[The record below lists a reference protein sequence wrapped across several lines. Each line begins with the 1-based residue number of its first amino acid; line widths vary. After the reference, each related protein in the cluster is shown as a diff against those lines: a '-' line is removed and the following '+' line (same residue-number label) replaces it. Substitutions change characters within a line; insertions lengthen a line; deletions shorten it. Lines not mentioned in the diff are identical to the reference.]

1 MSTWEE
7 PKQILNVKNVLSGYG
22 SMEILHNISLSVKS
36 GDIVGIIGSNGAGK
50 STLLRTVSGLLPA
63 RKGEIVFNN
72 HNITTTSPHKI
83 FNMGLVHVPEGRG
96 LFSPLTVY
104 ENLILGCYPEHNSLG
119 KDGIQTRLDRV
130 FNLFPKL
137 SERRRQ
143 AAGSLSGG
151 EQQMLAIGRALMAE
165 PILMMLDEPSQGL
178 APILVEQI
186 GRILRELNRGG
197 VSVMLVEQSMVF
209 ALSVARYAYVLELGS
224 IALEG
229 DAEKLLKDDKVKQI
243 YLGEKEKSQRISEW
257 SKADK

>member
-1 MSTWEE
+1 MSTWEK
-7 PKQILNVKNVLSGYG
+7 PKQVLNVTNVSSGYG
-22 SMEILHNISLSVKS
+22 SMEILHNISLSVNS

-50 STLLRTVSGLLPA
+50 STLLRTVSGLIPA
-63 RKGEIVFNN
+63 RRGEVFFNN

-83 FNMGLVHVPEGRG
+83 FGLGLVHVPEGRG

-137 SERRRQ
+137 SERKKQ
-143 AAGSLSGG
+143 TAGSLSGG

-165 PILMMLDEPSQGL
+165 PVLMMLDEPSQGL

-186 GRILRELNRGG
+186 GKILQELNKGG

-209 ALSVARYAYVLELGS
+209 ALSIAHHAYVLDLGS
-224 IALEG
+224 IALKGNSE
-229 DAEKLLKDDKVKQI
+229 ELLKDEKVRQI
-243 YLGEKEKSQRISEW
+243 YLGEGKKF
-257 SKADK
+257 